1 MASFLHTASP
11 KFFEPDYPGGLL
23 HTYAAGTTTNK
34 ATYSDPN
41 ERTDSQNANPV
52 VLDSAGRATIYGS
65 GLYSFVFKDSAG
77 TTVWSQD
84 NIRILAL
91 SNFALTVLDDT
102 SAAAVRSTLGLGAAA
117 VLGATQN
124 TSNNV
129 VVWNTS
135 NNYPAGNGSA
145 ITNVAAANVTGWYW
159 PRGYLSGFKLSNSGS
174 TLTLNVAVGT
184 CRDSTNAKNIT
195 LSSALSKVLQSS
207 GSWTQGT
214 GQNGLDTGAVAGK
227 TW

>member
-1 MASFLHTASP
+1 MASLLHTASP

-77 TTVWSQD
+77 TTVFSQD

-91 SNFALTVLDDT
+91 SNFALTLLDDT

-117 VLGATQN
+117 
-124 TSNNV
+124 
-129 VVWNTS
+129 
-135 NNYPAGNGSA
+135 
-145 ITNVAAANVTGWYW
+145 
-159 PRGYLSGFKLSNSGS
+159 
-174 TLTLNVAVGT
+174 
-184 CRDSTNAKNIT
+184 
-195 LSSALSKVLQSS
+195 
-207 GSWTQGT
+207 
-214 GQNGLDTGAVAGK
+214 
-227 TW
+227 